1 MIKKVL
7 IFIILFIFLYD
18 LYTLYNLSQDKKV
31 TEVAAKIEEIVKPA
45 KYKYLDNDKKVS
57 VTQTEELVENINP
70 NMFGK
75 PYIYKPNEHIIWEFN
90 DPQPWTKI
98 VYKYGSRYPFYF
110 FIKVKVPSL
119 NDYQAWKN
127 IIPNIDFDPTL
138 GEIIIPSTDEESALS
153 IINLILSNFK
163 GDISIEEII
172 NKNLIEVSINKAK
185 KYEVVKNKLI
195 EQIMINSKTKT
206 VKESFESEPT
216 FESDLG
222 NDTSKISSGLLGD
235 DDYEAYQGIE
245 YSFI

>member
-18 LYTLYNLSQDKKV
+18 IYTIYNLSEDKKV
-31 TEVAAKIEEIVKPA
+31 TEIATKTEEIIKPD
-45 KYKYLDNDKKVS
+45 KYKFLNTDKIAS
-57 VTQTEELVENINP
+57 VKQTEELVETVDP

-75 PYIYKPNEHIIWEFN
+75 PYVYKPNEYIIWEFN
-90 DPQPWTKI
+90 DPQPWNKV

-127 IIPNIDFDPTL
+127 IIPNIDFDPML
-138 GEIIIPSTDEESALS
+138 GEIIIPATDEESALS
-153 IINLILSNFK
+153 ITNLILSNFK

-172 NKNLIEVSINKAK
+172 NKNLIEISINKAK

-195 EQIMINSKTKT
+195 EQILANTKTKS
-206 VKESFESEPT
+206 VKESFEPT
-216 FESDLG
+216 FKSDLS
-222 NDTSKISSGLLGD
+222 DETPKMTSSLLAD
-235 DDYEAYQGIE
+235 DEFEAYQGTE